1 MVCKVCPSLCL
12 TLSANKTLYRC
23 TAIPTNLDGDLSPIP
38 RTHEHTEAL
47 REAYLDDFKGL
58 WDGYG
63 VVGELEVS
71 LR

>member
-1 MVCKVCPSLCL
+1 MSIPCL
-12 TLSANKTLYRC
+12 TPAADETSYRC
-23 TAIPTNLDGDLSPIP
+23 TAVLTNLDGDLSPIA
-38 RTHEHTEAL
+38 RTHKHTDAL
-47 REAYLDDFKGL
+47 REAYLDDLKGL